1 MTLLIVEE
9 PAVRLPGVSAYYVL
23 IAIVHSPFSEGGEER
38 EGRSDKDMTRLT
50 DYWSSEE
57 GRVSP

>member
-9 PAVRLPGVSAYYVL
+9 PAVRLPGVSAYSL
-23 IAIVHSPFSEGGEER
+23 LTAIVYNPFSEGGVER
-38 EGRSDKDMTRLT
+38 EGRSGKDMTRLT

-57 GRVSP
+57 GRVPP